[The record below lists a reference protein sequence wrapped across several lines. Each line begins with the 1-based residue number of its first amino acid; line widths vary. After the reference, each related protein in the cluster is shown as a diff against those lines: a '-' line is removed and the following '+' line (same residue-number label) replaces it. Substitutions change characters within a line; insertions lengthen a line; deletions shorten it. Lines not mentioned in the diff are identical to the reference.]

1 MNFDKA
7 EDRENYHLLT
17 MDRKLLSMSAVNEA
31 QGRLYRMFA
40 RGIIDKT
47 KYAEVREWIAD
58 QLTGLAQWR
67 GKHPRYRHPIDPLI
81 EPQNLTANQRRRLAA
96 QRKEPGTGGQ

>member
-7 EDRENYHLLT
+7 EDRENHHLLT
-17 MDRKLLSMSAVNEA
+17 MERKLDSMNAVNEA

-58 QLTGLAQWR
+58 QRSGLAQWR
-67 GKHPRYRHPIDPLI
+67 NTHSNHRYPIDAVI
-81 EPQNLTANQRRRLAA
+81 EPQNLTAEQRRRLAA
-96 QRKEPGTGGQ
+96 QRKEPGMGGQ